1 MAARARAA
9 APFWLL
15 AAAAVTL
22 LVAAA
27 SAQSGGSSDDC
38 TSALV
43 SLSPCM
49 GYISGNGTSAP
60 SASCC
65 SQLKAV
71 VQSKPQCLCAALGSD
86 ASSSLGGVT
95 IDRSRALGLPAA
107 CNVQTP
113 PVSQCNNGK
122 RAAVTVSRTLFSFFL
137 PHFRCIELTPLA
149 RRVVGRRIE
158 GDAFPAIWWCIA
170 RGAGGSCAR
179 ARRGCCLRRG
189 SCVSVCVVI
198 QGSGCVASCQLSLF
212 RTGRGDFECF
222 VPMALSHL

>member
-1 MAARARAA
+1 MAARA

-15 AAAAVTL
+15 AAA

-27 SAQSGGSSDDC
+27 SAQSSGSGGGGDC

-49 GYISGNGTSAP
+49 DYISGNGTSAP

-71 VQSKPQCLCAALGSD
+71 VQSKPQCLCAAIGGG
-86 ASSSLGGVT
+86 ASSSLGGVE

-113 PVSQCNNGK
+113 PASRCNAGK
-122 RAAVTVSRTLFSFFL
+122 RPRSPGKLL
-137 PHFRCIELTPLA
+137 
-149 RRVVGRRIE
+149 VG
-158 GDAFPAIWWCIA
+158 G
-170 RGAGGSCAR
+170 
-179 ARRGCCLRRG
+179 
-189 SCVSVCVVI
+189 
-198 QGSGCVASCQLSLF
+198 
-212 RTGRGDFECF
+212 
-222 VPMALSHL
+222 

>member
-27 SAQSGGSSDDC
+27 SAQSGGSSSDDC

-113 PVSQCNNGK
+113 PVSQCNNGSSGGGSK
-122 RAAVTVSRTLFSFFL
+122 ATPFLPSGGASLGGPAALVLGLAAAAVY
-137 PHFRCIELTPLA
+137 A
-149 RRVVGRRIE
+149 
-158 GDAFPAIWWCIA
+158 
-170 RGAGGSCAR
+170 
-179 ARRGCCLRRG
+179 
-189 SCVSVCVVI
+189 
-198 QGSGCVASCQLSLF
+198 VAA
-212 RTGRGDFECF
+212 T
-222 VPMALSHL
+222 

>member
-1 MAARARAA
+1 MAAGA

-15 AAAAVTL
+15 AAA

-27 SAQSGGSSDDC
+27 SAQSSGSGGGDC

-49 GYISGNGTSAP
+49 DYISGNGTSAP

-71 VQSKPQCLCAALGSD
+71 VQSKPQCLCAAIGGG
-86 ASSSLGGVT
+86 ASSSLGGVE

-113 PVSQCNNGK
+113 PASRCNAGK
-122 RAAVTVSRTLFSFFL
+122 RPRSPGKLL
-137 PHFRCIELTPLA
+137 
-149 RRVVGRRIE
+149 VG
-158 GDAFPAIWWCIA
+158 G
-170 RGAGGSCAR
+170 
-179 ARRGCCLRRG
+179 
-189 SCVSVCVVI
+189 
-198 QGSGCVASCQLSLF
+198 
-212 RTGRGDFECF
+212 
-222 VPMALSHL
+222 

>member
-1 MAARARAA
+1 MAARA

-15 AAAAVTL
+15 ATA

-27 SAQSGGSSDDC
+27 SAQSSGSGGGGDC

-49 GYISGNGTSAP
+49 DYISGNGTSAP

-71 VQSKPQCLCAALGSD
+71 VQSKPQCLCAAIGGG
-86 ASSSLGGVT
+86 ASSSLGGVE

-113 PVSQCNNGK
+113 PASRCNAGK
-122 RAAVTVSRTLFSFFL
+122 RPRPPAGERNCSSAADRSASFFS
-137 PHFRCIELTPLA
+137 PSLA
-149 RRVVGRRIE
+149 R
-158 GDAFPAIWWCIA
+158 
-170 RGAGGSCAR
+170 
-179 ARRGCCLRRG
+179 
-189 SCVSVCVVI
+189 
-198 QGSGCVASCQLSLF
+198 SLLNGWK
-212 RTGRGDFECF
+212 RN
-222 VPMALSHL
+222 

>member
-1 MAARARAA
+1 MAARA

-15 AAAAVTL
+15 AAA

-27 SAQSGGSSDDC
+27 SAQSSDSSGGDC

-49 GYISGNGTSAP
+49 DYISGNGTSAP

-71 VQSKPQCLCAALGSD
+71 VQSKPQCLCAAIGGD
-86 ASSSLGGVT
+86 ASSSLGGVE

-113 PVSQCNNGK
+113 PASRCNAGSSGGGSK
-122 RAAVTVSRTLFSFFL
+122 ATPSLPSGATALRGPAGLVLGLAVAAVY
-137 PHFRCIELTPLA
+137 A
-149 RRVVGRRIE
+149 
-158 GDAFPAIWWCIA
+158 
-170 RGAGGSCAR
+170 
-179 ARRGCCLRRG
+179 
-189 SCVSVCVVI
+189 
-198 QGSGCVASCQLSLF
+198 VA
-212 RTGRGDFECF
+212 
-222 VPMALSHL
+222 AA